1 VSAPAEL
8 PALKPVRR
16 SAPPFPRWAPWFF
29 AAPWLLVFAT
39 FVAWPLVRS
48 LALSF
53 MQTYGPGTTVFVG
66 LANFRYLLHDE
77 LFWKALSNTVLFTLG
92 SVFVQLP
99 VALGLALLLN
109 RPSLRGRAWFRL
121 VFFAPSLVGL
131 AFAALLV
138 ALVFEKRT
146 GLVDVGLHALIA
158 GWDPDFPW
166 LEQYVMTSLVIAA
179 VWLYAGFNMVY
190 FLAALQNV
198 TPELLDAAAIDGAGP
213 WQRFWHVTLP
223 EIRPVAGLVVLMS
236 VAGSFQLFEL
246 PYIMFNTTGDP
257 AGPDNSA
264 LTVVMYLYQ
273 TGFLSGDLGYAS
285 AIGWVLAILLISL
298 TLLQRRLSRREEY

>member
-1 VSAPAEL
+1 MPPARTSA
-8 PALKPVRR
+8 R
-16 SAPPFPRWAPWFF
+16 SFPRWAPWFF
-29 AAPWLLVFAT
+29 VAPWLVIFTT

-48 LALSF
+48 LGLSF
-53 MQTYGPGTTVFVG
+53 MQTYGPRTVVFVG

-77 LFWKALSNTVLFTLG
+77 LFWKALGNTVLFTLG

-109 RPSLRGRAWFRL
+109 RPALRGRAVFRL

-138 ALVFEKRT
+138 AMVFEKRT
-146 GLVDVGLHALIA
+146 GLVNSGLHALVA
-158 GWDPDFPW
+158 AWDPDFPW
-166 LEQYVMTSLVIAA
+166 LENYVMTSLIIAA
-179 VWLYAGFNMVY
+179 MWLYAGFNMVY
-190 FLAALQNV
+190 FLAALQHV
-198 TPELLDAAAIDGAGP
+198 SPELLDAAAIDGANR

-246 PYIMFNTTGDP
+246 PFIMFNTTGDP
-257 AGPDNSA
+257 AGPNNSA

-273 TGFLSGDLGYAS
+273 TGFLMGDLGYAS
-285 AIGWVLAILLISL
+285 AIGWVLAILLMSL
-298 TLLQRRLSRREEY
+298 ALAQRWLSRREEY

>member
-1 VSAPAEL
+1 MTPPVPAAP
-8 PALKPVRR
+8 R

-29 AAPWLLVFAT
+29 VAPWLLGFAT
-39 FVAWPLVRS
+39 FVAWPLGRS
-48 LALSF
+48 LVLSCL
-53 MQTYGPGTTVFVG
+53 QTYGPGTTVYVG

-77 LFWKALSNTVLFTLG
+77 LFWKALANTVRFTLG
-92 SVFVQLP
+92 CVGVQLP

-109 RPSLRGRAWFRL
+109 RPSLRGRAGVRL

-138 ALVFEKRT
+138 ALMFERRT
-146 GLVDVGLHALIA
+146 GLVDAGLHSLFSS
-158 GWDPDFPW
+158 WDPDFPW
-166 LEQYVMTSLVIAA
+166 LEQYVMTALILAA

-190 FLAALQNV
+190 FLAALQGV
-198 TPELLDAAAIDGAGP
+198 SPELLEAAAIDGAGP

-246 PYIMFNTTGDP
+246 PYLMFNTTGDP

-273 TGFLSGDLGYAS
+273 MGFLSGDLGYAS
-285 AIGWVLAILLISL
+285 AIGWVLAVLLISL
-298 TLLQRRLSRREEY
+298 ALLQRWLARREEY